1 MPVVAVV
8 LAALAALLHVG
19 FFVMESILWT
29 RPAVWQRFWIRSQQ
43 EAELTRPLAYNQG
56 FYNLFLAV
64 GVVVGLALLSAH
76 RDAGRAMVLF
86 GCGSMVLAALVLLS
100 TGRDKVRAA
109 AIQFLPPAIAVVLT
123 VLS

>member
-8 LAALAALLHVG
+8 FAALAAGLHVL
-19 FFVMESILWT
+19 FFVMESVLWT
-29 RPAVWQRFWIRSQQ
+29 RPAVWARFGLRSQQ
-43 EAELTRPLAYNQG
+43 DADTTRPLAYNQG

-64 GVVVGLALLSAH
+64 GVVVGLVLLSTH

-86 GCGSMVLAALVLLS
+86 GCGSMVLAAVVLLS
-100 TGRDKVRAA
+100 TGADKRRAA
-109 AIQFLPPAIAVVLT
+109 SIQFLPPAIAVLLT

>member
-8 LAALAALLHVG
+8 FAALAAVLHVL
-19 FFVMESILWT
+19 FFVMESVLWT
-29 RPAVWQRFWIRSQQ
+29 RPAVWQRIGLRSQQ
-43 EAELTRPLAYNQG
+43 DADTTRPLAYNQG
-56 FYNLFLAV
+56 FYNLFLAI
-64 GVVVGLALLSAH
+64 GVVVGLALLPSH

-100 TGRDKVRAA
+100 TGKDKLRAA